1 MATIRR
7 WLARV
12 VLLSQV
18 VACAGEPAL
27 TPQEVVARAD
37 ELIGQRV
44 RVRGFANIVTEQTVI
59 GCVCCNRATAYLL
72 LSTSPPSISL
82 PVDELRQTAVLV
94 DGPLCTGTECVVQC
108 QPINPKAAPAF
119 ELSGV
124 LAKATRFLPG
134 LFQLER
140 INYAESWQ
148 LQGAGALLD
157 LRPEDIPQGQFQVQ
171 LK

>member
-1 MATIRR
+1 MATIGR

-18 VACAGEPAL
+18 VACAGEPVF
-27 TPQEVVARAD
+27 TPQEAVARAD
-37 ELIGQRV
+37 ELLGQRV
-44 RVRGFANIVTEQTVI
+44 RVRGFANIATEQTLI
-59 GCVCCNRATAYLL
+59 GCVCCNRATARLV

-82 PVDELRQTAVLV
+82 SGEELRQTTVLV

-124 LAKATRFLPG
+124 LTHAMRFVPG
-134 LFQLER
+134 AFQLEQ
-140 INYAESWQ
+140 INYAASWQ
-148 LQGAGALLD
+148 LQGSGALLD
-157 LRPEDIPQGQFQVQ
+157 LRPETIPQGQFQVQ